1 MLFVRMGGPT
11 LMENCLPVAG
21 DGIAESGSGSRNRK
35 REIAPPGSGP
45 GCAGQVLGV
54 DVPAASEL
62 LRLSIAD
69 TGERQ
74 IDHLF
79 RPVDQSI
86 ALTLCGNGQ
95 FGTGDGWPGDRRG
108 ADEVSGR

>member
-21 DGIAESGSGSRNRK
+21 DGDGDG
-35 REIAPPGSGP
+35 
-45 GCAGQVLGV
+45 
-54 DVPAASEL
+54 
-62 LRLSIAD
+62 IAD

-95 FGTGDGWPGDRRG
+95 IGTGDGWPGHRRG